1 MFVVETFTL
10 FGGWKNCWSVDD
22 VPQTFKTKDEAALE
36 LFEHAKDCRESGVG
50 FESTDYRIRRTDE
63 TD

>member
-22 VPQTFKTKDEAALE
+22 VPQVFKTKDEAALE
-36 LFEHAKDCRESGVG
+36 LFEFASDLRTAGMP
-50 FESTDYRIRRTDE
+50 FESNEYRIRE
-63 TD
+63 IS